1 MIGASCSARAF
12 ASARNFGARIS
23 APVRPSLTPR
33 CFATAKPALVRSEMS
48 LSLQLGHGGHLRHH
62 EAAHGA
68 RDVRRIAKQ
77 YLDAAVEQRDKNLVS
92 RANRVQLADDK
103 ALPCACDTHPARH
116 LQLGSRSPST
126 TLDLYKLSG

>member
-1 MIGASCSARAF
+1 
-12 ASARNFGARIS
+12 
-23 APVRPSLTPR
+23 
-33 CFATAKPALVRSEMS
+33 MS

-92 RANRVQLADDK
+92 R
-103 ALPCACDTHPARH
+103 
-116 LQLGSRSPST
+116 
-126 TLDLYKLSG
+126 